1 MSLQL
6 DRRELLKTFACA
18 SVSVAAGGAI
28 TSVVPAW
35 AQTAAPRAGTP
46 RISFVRAPLAN
57 GIIVHAGG
65 TSMELYHKHP
75 HIEIEELVQPDDIRL
90 QTRIVMRNHKEILD
104 WMGLSWRN
112 VVKLTRYQKLMSEST
127 QIDEVLASYFKDW
140 WPAMTS
146 IEISRLSSP
155 QARLEI
161 DMWVAPNETAVIADA
176 TPGISIIKGID
187 PIRPRPEVALKDMAF
202 APGIRVSRDMD
213 LVYFSGI
220 SAYPPDVDPWN
231 PGTFK
236 VPADPAAR
244 SKLATDNLDRVLK
257 AAGITWQ
264 HIILQVSYIAPGGGG
279 INFRQQMGDW
289 RPCST
294 SLQVTDTGIPGANAL
309 YQITAVAPHRAQ
321 TTRGAV
327 PGIEP
332 ILARPEM
339 ARAPA
344 MRVSRDLDLVYL
356 SGMTAYPADVDPWN
370 AGNFRLPED
379 VDAQDTMATDNIDRT
394 LRAAGITWQHVVLIA
409 RTGEAGSGNDMR
421 EKIGGWRPCRT
432 SRAISPGVPGA
443 KVLYEIT
450 AVAPRRI

>member
-6 DRRELLKTFACA
+6 DRRELLKSFACT
-18 SVSVAAGGAI
+18 SVSVVGGGAI

-35 AQTAAPRAGTP
+35 AQTTAPRAGTP
-46 RISFVRAPLAN
+46 RISFIRTPLAN

-75 HIEIEELVQPDDIRL
+75 HIEIEELVQPEDIRL
-90 QTRIVMRNHKEILD
+90 QTRLVMRNHKEILD
-104 WMGLSWRN
+104 WMGLGWRN
-112 VVKLTRYQKLMSEST
+112 VVKLTRYQKLMSESK
-127 QIDEVLASYFKDW
+127 QIDKVLAGYFKDW
-140 WPAMTS
+140 SPAMS
-146 IEISRLSSP
+146 IVEISGLSSR

-161 DMWVAPNETAVIADA
+161 DMWVGPNETRGVADA
-176 TPGISIIKGID
+176 TPAIINGID

-220 SAYPPDVDPWN
+220 TAYPPDVDPWN
-231 PGTFK
+231 PGSFRL
-236 VPADPAAR
+236 PADPAAR

-264 HIILQVSYIAPGGGG
+264 HIIMQVSYTAPGGGG
-279 INFRQQMGDW
+279 INFREQMGDW

-309 YQITAVAPHRAQ
+309 YHITAVAPHRAQ
-321 TTRGAV
+321 TTKGTV

-332 ILARPEM
+332 ILARPDM
-339 ARAPA
+339 AFAPA

-356 SGMTAYPADVDPWN
+356 SSMTAYPADVDPWN
-370 AGNFRLPED
+370 PGNFRLPD
-379 VDAQDTMATDNIDRT
+379 SVDAQDKMATDIIDRT

-409 RTGEAGSGNDMR
+409 RTGEAGSRNDIR
-421 EKIGGWRPCRT
+421 EKMGGWRPCRT
-432 SRAISPGVPGA
+432 TRVVSTGVPGA

>member
-18 SVSVAAGGAI
+18 SVSVGAGGAI
-28 TSVVPAW
+28 TSVVSAW
-35 AQTAAPRAGTP
+35 AQTTTPRAGTP
-46 RISFVRAPLAN
+46 RISFVRAPLAT

-75 HIEIEELVQPDDIRL
+75 HIEIEELVQPEDIRL
-90 QTRIVMRNHKEILD
+90 QTRLVMRNHKEILD
-104 WMGLSWRN
+104 WMGLGWRN
-112 VVKLTRYQKLMSEST
+112 VVKLTRYQKRMDESK

-140 WPAMTS
+140 SPAMS
-146 IEISRLSSP
+146 SVEISGLSSR

-161 DMWVAPNETAVIADA
+161 DMWVAPNEMAQA
-176 TPGISIIKGID
+176 TPGIIKGID

-202 APGIRVSRDMD
+202 APGVRVSRDMD

-220 SAYPPDVDPWN
+220 TAYPPEVDPWN
-231 PGTFK
+231 PGSFRL
-236 VPADPAAR
+236 PADPAAR
-244 SKLATDNLDRVLK
+244 SKMAADNLDRVLK

-264 HIILQVSYIAPGGGG
+264 HIIMQVSYAAPGGGG
-279 INFRQQMGDW
+279 INFREQMGDW

-294 SLQVTDTGIPGANAL
+294 SLQVTDTGIPGANVL
-309 YQITAVAPHRAQ
+309 YQITAVAPHRIQ
-321 TTRGAV
+321 TTKGTV

-332 ILARPEM
+332 ILARPDM
-339 ARAPA
+339 AFAPA
-344 MRVSRDLDLVYL
+344 TPAIKVSRDLDLVYL

-370 AGNFRLPED
+370 AGNFNLPESI
-379 VDAQDTMATDNIDRT
+379 DAQDRMATDNIDRT

-409 RTGEAGSGNDMR
+409 RTGEAGSDNDMR
-421 EKIGGWRPCRT
+421 EKMGGWRPCRT
-432 SRAISPGVPGA
+432 TRAISTGVPGA

-450 AVAPRRI
+450 AIAPRRI